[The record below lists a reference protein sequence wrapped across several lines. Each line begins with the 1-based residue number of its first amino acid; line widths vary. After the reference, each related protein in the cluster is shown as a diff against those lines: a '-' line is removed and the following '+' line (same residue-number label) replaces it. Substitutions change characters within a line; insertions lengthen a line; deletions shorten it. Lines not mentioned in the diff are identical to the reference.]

1 MLKILIKAIYA
12 GLLIGIAALAYMS
25 AENPVVGAFL
35 FSFGLMVIVATGYY
49 LYTGKVGY
57 LVTEKKYIPV
67 ILVTIAGNV
76 IGTFVVAMAARFS
89 LPALIHKAETITAYK
104 LSNGV
109 LEVLVLAILCGMM
122 MYLGVEGYK
131 RTKNETAKVF
141 IVSFA
146 VVIFILAKFEHSVAN
161 MVYFFLAGSF
171 TFKTLLYLIVMIL
184 GNAIGAMLLCYM
196 DQKSLEKENVNS

>member
-25 AENPVVGAFL
+25 AENVVVGALL

-57 LVTEKKYIPV
+57 LVTEKNYIPTL
-67 ILVTIAGNV
+67 LVTIAGNV
-76 IGTFVVAMAARFS
+76 VGTFAIAMAARFS
-89 LPALIHKAETITAYK
+89 LPALITKAEAITAYK
-104 LSNGV
+104 LSNGI

-171 TFKTLLYLIVMIL
+171 TFKTLLYVLVMIL

>member
-1 MLKILIKAIYA
+1 
-12 GLLIGIAALAYMS
+12 
-25 AENPVVGAFL
+25 
-35 FSFGLMVIVATGYY
+35 
-49 LYTGKVGY
+49 
-57 LVTEKKYIPV
+57 
-67 ILVTIAGNV
+67 
-76 IGTFVVAMAARFS
+76 
-89 LPALIHKAETITAYK
+89 
-104 LSNGV
+104 
-109 LEVLVLAILCGMM
+109 MM

-196 DQKSLEKENVNS
+196 DQKSSEKENVNS

>member
-1 MLKILIKAIYA
+1 MLKILIKAVYA

-25 AENPVVGAFL
+25 AENAVVGAFL

-57 LVTEKKYIPV
+57 LVTEKNYIPV

-89 LPALIHKAETITAYK
+89 LPALIHKAETITSYK

-109 LEVLVLAILCGMM
+109 FEVLVLAILCGMM

-131 RTKNETAKVF
+131 RTKNDTAKVF

-171 TFKTLLYLIVMIL
+171 TLKTLLYLIVMII

>member
-25 AENPVVGAFL
+25 SENTVVGAFL

-57 LVTEKKYIPV
+57 LVTEKNYIPTV
-67 ILVTIAGNV
+67 LVTIAGNI
-76 IGTFVVAMAARFS
+76 IGTFAIAMAARFS
-89 LPALIHKAETITAYK
+89 LSALISKAEAITAYK
-104 LSNGV
+104 LSNGI

-171 TFKTLLYLIVMIL
+171 TLKTLLYLFVMIL